1 LKVDGSD
8 AVRTPSTCLLDRQG
22 WITVVAG
29 LLLALITLFTSYS
42 HVNIVGFGA
51 VRLNQQIGVPLLAA
65 SLATLVVDAELAAR
79 RRLRAEGDRIR
90 AAQDRAREADE
101 ALRRARRQDGCTLA
115 QLQFQLDPGPVSRQR
130 LADLIA
136 LLREYG
142 DLL

>member
-1 LKVDGSD
+1 
-8 AVRTPSTCLLDRQG
+8 
-22 WITVVAG
+22 VAG
-29 LLLALITLFTSYS
+29 LLLVLITLFTAYS
-42 HVNIVGFGA
+42 HVDIVGFGA

-65 SLATLVVDAELAAR
+65 SLATLVVDAELATR

-101 ALRRARRQDGCTLA
+101 ALRRARRQDGCTVA
-115 QLQFQLDPGPVSRQR
+115 QLQFQLDPGTISRRR